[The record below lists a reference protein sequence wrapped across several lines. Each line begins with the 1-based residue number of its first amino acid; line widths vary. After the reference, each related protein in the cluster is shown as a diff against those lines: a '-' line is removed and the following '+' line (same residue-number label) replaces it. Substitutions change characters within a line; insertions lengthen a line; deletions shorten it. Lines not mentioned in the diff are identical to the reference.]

1 MKNSSHPH
9 RALVLFAAFATTTL
23 ALVACTQTA
32 STGFD
37 AGIPSYSS
45 ESRATSTAAHSS
57 ALINFSSMG
66 GTSST
71 PGTNIT
77 VPLTLGTTWV
87 EGSINAGDVVTYTAT
102 VAIGTNYTITWN
114 DGFEGDGTMT
124 ADIEVSAYDDADLSN
139 YYFMSD
145 SGWDFPKT
153 ILASTTTLVIV
164 VQGYASYDAGTYAL
178 QVVLAAPN

>member
-1 MKNSSHPH
+1 
-9 RALVLFAAFATTTL
+9 
-23 ALVACTQTA
+23 
-32 STGFD
+32 
-37 AGIPSYSS
+37 
-45 ESRATSTAAHSS
+45 
-57 ALINFSSMG
+57 MG